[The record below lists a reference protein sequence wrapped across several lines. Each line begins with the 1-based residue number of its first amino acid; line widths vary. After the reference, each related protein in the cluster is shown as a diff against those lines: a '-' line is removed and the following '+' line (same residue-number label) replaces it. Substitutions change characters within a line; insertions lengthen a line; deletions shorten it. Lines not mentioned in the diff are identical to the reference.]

1 MKKVHNL
8 CTLAVVLATI
18 LIVSCDAEEA
28 KPWAGQE
35 LRKMGEG
42 FSLMTPS
49 NIISYPDTS
58 KTYWYYINA
67 KKDMTYEIGFYLPI
81 IYWEMIG
88 KPTLAVSYM
97 TCYKED
103 GTVIV
108 ADKKSI
114 GSPIYYYSPNN
125 QRLYISF
132 KFETAGFISFYYRE
146 IEDYNEYE
154 YDNEYYR

>member
-18 LIVSCDAEEA
+18 LIVSCDAEGA

-42 FSLMTPS
+42 SQSTPGS
-49 NIISYPDTS
+49 IIRYSDAG
-58 KTYWYYINA
+58 KIYWFYIDA
-67 KKDMTYEIGFYLPI
+67 KEDMTYEIGFNLPI
-81 IYWEMIG
+81 SYWGMIG
-88 KPTLAVSYM
+88 RPTYASCIM
-97 TCYKED
+97 NIYKED
-103 GTVIV
+103 ETIIV
-108 ADKKSI
+108 ADKRAI

-132 KFETAGFISFYYRE
+132 TFLTAGFISCYYSE
-146 IEDYNEYE
+146 SEDHNEYE
-154 YDNEYYR
+154 DDNEYYR